1 MALYTMKCNLANKT
15 IQPTPSWETNTCML
29 SYETSC
35 LTHSTHMYNLTFF
48 VQLLLKYVFTLNTS
62 KITYIKNLT
71 QALLM

>member
-1 MALYTMKCNLANKT
+1 
-15 IQPTPSWETNTCML
+15 ML

-35 LTHSTHMYNLTFF
+35 LTHSTHMYNLPFS